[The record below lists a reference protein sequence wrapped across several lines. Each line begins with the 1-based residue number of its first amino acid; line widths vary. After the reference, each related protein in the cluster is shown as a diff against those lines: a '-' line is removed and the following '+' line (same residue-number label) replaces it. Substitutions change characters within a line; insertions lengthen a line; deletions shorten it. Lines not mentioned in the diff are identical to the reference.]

1 MLTRTQVNNIV
12 KTLPEEFRIDE
23 LVEKLVFMDKVEKG
37 MRQSESENVNT
48 KEQAKQKL
56 SLVQRSL

>member
-12 KTLPEEFRIDE
+12 ENLPEKFSVDQ
-23 LVEKLVFMDKVEKG
+23 LVEKLVFIEKVETG
-37 MRQSESENVNT
+37 LNQSEQEKVNS

-56 SLVQRSL
+56 SKWLK